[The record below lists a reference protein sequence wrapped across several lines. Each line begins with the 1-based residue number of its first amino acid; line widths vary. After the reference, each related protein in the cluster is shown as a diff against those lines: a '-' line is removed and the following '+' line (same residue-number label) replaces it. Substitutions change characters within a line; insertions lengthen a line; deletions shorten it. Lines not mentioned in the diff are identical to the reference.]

1 MCFYIIH
8 CVKDKT
14 VTKIIIQPTLHSTAA
29 IYVVQYDVIYNLHT
43 EKKLIYGNV
52 LCHKKFNFIIT
63 PVSSY
68 FFYPDLKFT
77 PETFV
82 LSEQKVDE
90 HTAF

>member
-1 MCFYIIH
+1 MLFTTYI
-8 CVKDKT
+8 
-14 VTKIIIQPTLHSTAA
+14 L
-29 IYVVQYDVIYNLHT
+29 
-43 EKKLIYGNV
+43 KKLIYGNV

>member
-1 MCFYIIH
+1 M
-8 CVKDKT
+8 
-14 VTKIIIQPTLHSTAA
+14 
-29 IYVVQYDVIYNLHT
+29 
-43 EKKLIYGNV
+43 